1 MATNLRQFDA
11 RPLVER
17 IKARHGLSADAKVGI
32 FGCFDTKAA
41 MDTERGNNDVVAMAS
56 TDGIDLDEEVVL
68 PEGGDLSYV
77 TTNRKLFVDH
87 CYDIEYAV
95 ASLRSITAVKSG
107 GKQRGWS
114 IRSRLLQ
121 GDIHKAAR
129 IVESI
134 CQQDGIGM
142 SIGFIAD
149 DAGRPDAT
157 EAKAYPGA
165 KSIVRKWKMLEISFT
180 CLPCN
185 VSCQTMAGTQDGS
198 KSAKLRESFPIAAT
212 IFDLPLPVLEFTV

>member
-1 MATNLRQFDA
+1 MATNLRTFDG
-11 RPLVER
+11 RPLVDR
-17 IKARHGLSADAKVGI
+17 IKSRHGLGKDAKVGV

-41 MDTERGNNDVVAMAS
+41 LDTDRGNNDVVAMAT
-56 TDGIDLDEEVVL
+56 TDGLDLDEEIVL

-87 CYDIEYAV
+87 CYEIEYAV
-95 ASLRSITAVKSG
+95 ASLRSITAVKLG

-134 CQQDGIGM
+134 CQQDGIGL
-142 SIGFIAD
+142 SIGFIAE
-149 DAGRPDAT
+149 DAGRPDAN

-165 KSIVRKWKMLEISFT
+165 TSIIRKWKMLEVSFT

-185 VSCQTMAGTQDGS
+185 VSCQGTMGTVDAG
-198 KSAKLRESFPIAAT
+198 KSAELSERVPDAVKLFR
-212 IFDLPLPVLEFTV
+212 LERPRLKVGF